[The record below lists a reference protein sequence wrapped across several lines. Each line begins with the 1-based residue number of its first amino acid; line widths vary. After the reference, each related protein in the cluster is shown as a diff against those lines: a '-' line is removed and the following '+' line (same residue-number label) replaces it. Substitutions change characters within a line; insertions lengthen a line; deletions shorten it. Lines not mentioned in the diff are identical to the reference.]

1 VRQELERIK
10 AEKAARRAQRE
21 GDEIAPAPAGS
32 PTASEGIKRLV

>member
-21 GDEIAPAPAGS
+21 RDEAGAAGS
-32 PTASEGIKRLV
+32 PTASEEIKRLV